1 MWQMLLK
8 ELMKEASFS
17 QYRLAVESGVPHA
30 TLSGLLTGKTKI
42 ERCESGTL
50 YKLTKTLGV
59 SMEILVEDGIRRT
72 EREKSYEYC
81 LPGYLQ
87 HDLDM
92 YKEGLKTHSNLLD
105 CYWGEL
111 YGSINSAEI
120 DDGAITAEH
129 ANYLRNK
136 FLWGKEV

>member
-8 ELMKEASFS
+8 ELMKEAGFS

-72 EREKSYEYC
+72 EREKSYEYG

-87 HDLDM
+87 HDLDFTNC
-92 YKEGLKTHSNLLD
+92 YVCFFLALFLD
-105 CYWGEL
+105 ILQKLSFAGGRWAL
-111 YGSINSAEI
+111 SQAE
-120 DDGAITAEH
+120 A
-129 ANYLRNK
+129 
-136 FLWGKEV
+136 V